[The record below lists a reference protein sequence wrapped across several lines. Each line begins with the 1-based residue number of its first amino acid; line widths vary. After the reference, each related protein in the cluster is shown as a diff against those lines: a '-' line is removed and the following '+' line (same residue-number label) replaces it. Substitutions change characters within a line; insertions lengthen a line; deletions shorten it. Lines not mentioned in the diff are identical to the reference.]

1 MTTIAL
7 FLLTGFGMGLLSGL
21 LGIGGGVI
29 LVPMLIFFFGME
41 QHLAQGIS
49 MLIIIPISISG
60 LWALRNENLIDFS
73 IVTRIAAGAVIGVM
87 ISASFVQYVPA
98 SILRKIFGIFVLYA
112 GMKMIMGK
120 KKE

>member
-1 MTTIAL
+1 MTAAML

-29 LVPMLIFFFGME
+29 LVPMLVFFFGIE

-49 MLIIIPISISG
+49 MLIIIPISVAG
-60 LWALRNENLIDFS
+60 LWALRKEKLIDFG
-73 IVTRIAAGAVIGVM
+73 VVMRIAAGAIVGAMV
-87 ISASFVQYVPA
+87 SANFVQYVPA
-98 SILRKIFGIFVLYA
+98 FVLRKIFGIFVLYA
-112 GMKMIMGK
+112 GIKMVRAK